1 MENIMNSAGEVAVSV
16 LKAKDRQERLGI
28 GRDRAYALMRS
39 AGFPSTRIGRTYFVT
54 SDNFEKWLND
64 YKYKTFLLK
73 E

>member
-16 LKAKDRQERLGI
+16 LKAKDLQERLGI

-64 YKYKTFLLK
+64 YKDKTFLLK

>member
-1 MENIMNSAGEVAVSV
+1 MENIMNSAGEVAVSI
-16 LKAKDRQERLGI
+16 LKVKDLQQRLGI

-39 AGFPSTRIGRTYFVT
+39 AGFPSTRIGKTYFVT

-64 YKYKTFLLK
+64 YRYKTFILK